1 MEIVI
6 SSVIGGQIA
15 AVEGLEKVVH
25 ALIIEMRMSF
35 KKQFE
40 NKSFAGLD
48 KVKINMY
55 ISGDVSEYCTTSEI
69 TKCLYFERK
78 KQFISEFCIARS
90 YWTSC
95 SLSDVKGK
103 FLLLIENLFVSLN
116 MLIKHRLKC
125 KGYDFDSEVF
135 KEIVLKSLIEL
146 S

>member
-55 ISGDVSEYCTTSEI
+55 I
-69 TKCLYFERK
+69 K
-78 KQFISEFCIARS
+78 
-90 YWTSC
+90 W
-95 SLSDVKGK
+95 
-103 FLLLIENLFVSLN
+103 
-116 MLIKHRLKC
+116 
-125 KGYDFDSEVF
+125 
-135 KEIVLKSLIEL
+135 
-146 S
+146 